1 MLQVAARGNEV
12 LMDRLG
18 NKSAVT
24 LHFTRLVEKRWKSR
38 ARKDSF
44 AFPLHTR
51 IHDYAAHDHV
61 AGQRLSVNY
70 P

>member
-38 ARKDSF
+38 ARKD
-44 AFPLHTR
+44 
-51 IHDYAAHDHV
+51 
-61 AGQRLSVNY
+61 
-70 P
+70 